1 MFIKSYSG
9 HPIKIILQTTN
20 FPLYILLYF
29 SSKNFNQVCNFYSL
43 CLAFCFTSQRQAMS
57 MQSFH
62 CSCAETDDEDN
73 GDTKLSL
80 DFKSE
85 DAQRHTK
92 PLKAWSAAQQLT
104 GHNHTEKEGSQLLIF
119 WLFNLMAQAPN
130 LLFIKFTTD
139 MQNCNSLPVCRQTRP
154 NLRVQGFKIT
164 LSPPPPP
171 PPPPP
176 PISISPWFQTKK
188 LHCNAVTV
196 RGPLLQP
203 EVRAVQ
209 WPFSPSKAHVHLMA
223 VTAFNHNSPMV
234 HATLVFHFTQDNFT
248 GWKCCLTGTQ
258 TSTPIMWPIRK

>member
-20 FPLYILLYF
+20 FSLYILLYF

-92 PLKAWSAAQQLT
+92 PLKA
-104 GHNHTEKEGSQLLIF
+104 
-119 WLFNLMAQAPN
+119 
-130 LLFIKFTTD
+130 
-139 MQNCNSLPVCRQTRP
+139 
-154 NLRVQGFKIT
+154 
-164 LSPPPPP
+164 
-171 PPPPP
+171 
-176 PISISPWFQTKK
+176 
-188 LHCNAVTV
+188 
-196 RGPLLQP
+196 
-203 EVRAVQ
+203 
-209 WPFSPSKAHVHLMA
+209 
-223 VTAFNHNSPMV
+223 
-234 HATLVFHFTQDNFT
+234 
-248 GWKCCLTGTQ
+248 
-258 TSTPIMWPIRK
+258 